1 MMTACCLR
9 SALRVGGTGVDFVS
23 SVCVEVRPAIPF
35 VLPNG
40 DRRAKTNTQ
49 RGVALIGCGGRTA
62 VTTRTCIGS

>member
-9 SALRVGGTGVDFVS
+9 NALRVGGTGVDFVS
-23 SVCVEVRPAIPF
+23 SGSVEVRPAIPF

-49 RGVALIGCGGRTA
+49 RELR
-62 VTTRTCIGS
+62 